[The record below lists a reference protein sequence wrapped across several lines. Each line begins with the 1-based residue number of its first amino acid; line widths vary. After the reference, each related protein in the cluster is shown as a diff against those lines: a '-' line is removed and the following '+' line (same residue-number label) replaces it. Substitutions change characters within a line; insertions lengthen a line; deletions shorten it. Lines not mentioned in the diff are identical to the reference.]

1 MRFSQP
7 LIFLLLLLLPAL
19 WYVSVKGE
27 RHLGRLTSA
36 FALGGAGAAPWR
48 RRARLILP
56 LLASFWMIVS
66 LAGPAVEVVALDE
79 ATYRASLVVALD
91 VSKSML
97 AEDVWLP
104 ESSDGTGEISNR
116 LNLAHRF
123 LYRFLGSMKNEN
135 AGLVFFAGRGLEIVP
150 LTRDHAFFSYIL
162 RHADMLE
169 MTDSG
174 SNLGE
179 ALHTAKG
186 MLDAADPA
194 GIRTVILISD
204 GEDTGSEDAATRQ
217 VLADLS
223 AQGVRVFC
231 VGVGEKRAVYIP
243 ARKKGM
249 TDFDEFYRDR
259 EGTYLQTRLEED
271 LLKSIAA
278 ATGGAYHRLEEG
290 ELARIAKDLRTQI
303 YSVPAPSLPAEV
315 LHKRWLDLSP
325 ASLILALLSY
335 SVFLAL

>member
-7 LIFLLLLLLPAL
+7 LIFLLLLALPVL
-19 WYVSVKGE
+19 WYVNVKAE
-27 RHLGRLTSA
+27 RYLGRLA
-36 FALGGAGAAPWR
+36 QLFVLGSGGQSFWR
-48 RRARLILP
+48 HWARLTLP
-56 LLASFWMIVS
+56 VLASFWMIVS
-66 LAGPAVEVVALDE
+66 LAGPAVEVAALE
-79 ATYRASLVVALD
+79 ESTYQASLVVALD

-104 ESSDGTGEISNR
+104 ESRDGTVELSNR

-123 LYRFLGSMKNEN
+123 LYHFLGSMKNEN

-150 LTRDHAFFSYIL
+150 LTRDHAFFRYIL
-162 RHADMLE
+162 SHVDMME

-179 ALHTAKG
+179 AIQTAKS

-204 GEDTGSEDAATRQ
+204 GEDTVSEETTTRQ
-217 VLADLS
+217 VLAELS

-243 ARKKGM
+243 ARKQGLA
-249 TDFDEFYRDR
+249 DFDEFYRDR

-271 LLKSIAA
+271 LLKNIAA
-278 ATGGAYHRLEEG
+278 ETGGSYFRLDEG
-290 ELARIAKDLRTQI
+290 QLTRIAKDLRNQI
-303 YSVPAPSLPAEV
+303 YSVPAASLPAETM
-315 LHKRWLDLSP
+315 HKRWLDLSP
-325 ASLILALLSY
+325 FSLVLALLSY
-335 SVFLAL
+335 SVFLVI

>member
-7 LIFLLLLLLPAL
+7 LIFLLLLLLPVL
-19 WYVSVKGE
+19 WYLALQAE
-27 RHLGRLTSA
+27 RYLGRLTNV
-36 FALGGAGAAPWR
+36 FVLGGDGRSPWR
-48 RRARLILP
+48 RRARLALP
-56 LLASFWMIVS
+56 VLASFWMIVS
-66 LAGPAVEVVALDE
+66 LAGPAVEVAALE
-79 ATYRASLVVALD
+79 ESTYQASIVVGLD

-97 AEDVWLP
+97 AEDVGRT
-104 ESSDGTGEISNR
+104 ESREGAAEISNR

-123 LYRFLGSMKNEN
+123 LSQFLGSMKNEN

-162 RHADMLE
+162 RHADMME

-174 SNLGE
+174 SNLSA
-179 ALHTAKG
+179 ALQTAKG
-186 MLDAADPA
+186 MLDDADPA

-204 GEDTGSEDAATRQ
+204 GEATGSEEVATRQ
-217 VLADLS
+217 VLAELA

-249 TDFDEFYRDR
+249 IDFDEFYRDK

-271 LLKSIAA
+271 LLQSIAA
-278 ATGGAYHRLEEG
+278 ATGGSYVRLDEG
-290 ELARIAKDLRTQI
+290 QLTRIAKDLRSQI
-303 YSVPAPSLPAEV
+303 YSIPAPGLPAEAM
-315 LHKRWLDLSP
+315 HKRWLDLSP
-325 ASLILALLSY
+325 VSLVLALLSY
-335 SVFLAL
+335 SVFLVI